1 MTQRIALTINY
12 SMYLINSPHI
22 PHEILLE
29 DFNSKVGVEDTL
41 RLTDIEEEVGLKIKA
56 EKH

>member
-1 MTQRIALTINY
+1 
-12 SMYLINSPHI
+12 MYLINSPHI